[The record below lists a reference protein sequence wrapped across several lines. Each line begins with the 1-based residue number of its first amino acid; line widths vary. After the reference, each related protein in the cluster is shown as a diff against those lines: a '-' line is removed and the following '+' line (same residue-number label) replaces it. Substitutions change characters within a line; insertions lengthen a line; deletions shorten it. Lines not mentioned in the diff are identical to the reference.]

1 MAGKGADV
9 FDAGAP
15 NFVFP
20 IVLGGA
26 YDRGADVGE
35 R

>member
-1 MAGKGADV
+1 MAGSRASV
-9 FDAGAP
+9 FEDDTI
-15 NFVFP
+15 NFVFL

-26 YDRGADVGE
+26 YDRGADVGA